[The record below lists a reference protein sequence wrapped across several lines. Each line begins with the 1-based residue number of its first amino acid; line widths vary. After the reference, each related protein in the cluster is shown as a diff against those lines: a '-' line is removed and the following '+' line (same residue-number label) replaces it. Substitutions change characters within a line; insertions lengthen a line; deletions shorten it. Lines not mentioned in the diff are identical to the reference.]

1 MQQNVDSRKFEAI
14 EAAFTQRYVLKKRVN
29 MTISMLVAV
38 LGITSSLYGLRL
50 EPMHTIFR
58 WLTVDGTL
66 EEANLVDGFV
76 IIRQAD

>member
-38 LGITSSLYGLRL
+38 MGVTSFLYVKYDLFHKL
-50 EPMHTIFR
+50 Y
-58 WLTVDGTL
+58 
-66 EEANLVDGFV
+66 
-76 IIRQAD
+76 